1 MNLTDKYTKKT
12 IQTPSSKNM
21 TAIIIGG
28 HTRSNGWTR
37 CGAGMARMACEI
49 RRIQCFGSSFRQLK
63 ELWGKRRYLVRMAL
77 SYLMA
82 VGVANFMHARIR

>member
-37 CGAGMARMACEI
+37 CGAGMARMACEYAA
-49 RRIQCFGSSFRQLK
+49 FNA
-63 ELWGKRRYLVRMAL
+63 LVRRSA
-77 SYLMA
+77 SSRNSGA
-82 VGVANFMHARIR
+82 SADI